1 MAGTSLR
8 MFFAKHDKMIGYS
21 IFGILLFLLGWQT
34 GRVMSPYYASSP
46 IIFEDR
52 QCSVCPS
59 SGGTA
64 EALQSLISSPD
75 PSSAPSVP
83 QSDSRGLPT
92 GQAGLYVGSK
102 SSTLFHHYTCASA
115 KSIKPANQVWFAT
128 YEAAIAAGRTPSAC
142 TQKLA
147 K

>member
-1 MAGTSLR
+1 
-8 MFFAKHDKMIGYS
+8 MFVIKHDKTIGYS

-34 GRVMSPYYASSP
+34 GRVMSPYYASSS
-46 IIFEDR
+46 IVFEDR

-59 SGGTA
+59 SGGST
-64 EALQSLISSPD
+64 EALQSLVRDSM

-83 QSDSRGLPT
+83 QNDSR
-92 GQAGLYVGSK
+92 GLYVGSK

-128 YEAAIAAGRTPSAC
+128 YDAAIAAGRTPSAC
-142 TQKLA
+142 TQKLP

>member
-8 MFFAKHDKMIGYS
+8 MFFVKYDKAIGYS

-46 IIFEDR
+46 IVFEDR

-59 SGGTA
+59 SGGTP
-64 EALQSLISSPD
+64 EALQSLISSPN
-75 PSSAPSVP
+75 
-83 QSDSRGLPT
+83 DSK
-92 GQAGLYVGSK
+92 GLYVGSNN
-102 SSTLFHHYTCASA
+102 STLFHHYTCASA
-115 KSIKPANQVWFAT
+115 KSIKTANQVWFAT
-128 YEAAIAAGRTPSAC
+128 YEDAVAAGRTPSAC
-142 TQKLA
+142 TTKLP